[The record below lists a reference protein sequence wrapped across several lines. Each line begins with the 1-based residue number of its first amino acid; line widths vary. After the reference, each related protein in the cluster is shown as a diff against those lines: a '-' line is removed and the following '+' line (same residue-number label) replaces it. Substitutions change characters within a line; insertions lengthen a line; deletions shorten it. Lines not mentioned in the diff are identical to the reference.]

1 MKKLIIIIT
10 LFIMQL
16 NFVSANTNIAVI
28 DMDKIVN
35 TTKTGT
41 SILNQLNKIY
51 DEILIDL
58 KKQEEKLKD
67 KEIKLISQKNILSK
81 SDFDINIK
89 NFKVEIEKYNEN
101 RKKTITNFNIKKE
114 KNINRFLQMAK
125 KILAEYSNSKSISM
139 VFQKKDLVIAR
150 TSMETSKQVMIF
162 TGIILTLIIRAINNK
177 SSKREAKMEE
187 GVMIRNK
194 LIPIITQVIRQK
206 RIFMNKHV
214 LFCTF

>member
-125 KILAEYSNSKSISM
+125 KILAEYSNSKSISI
-139 VFQKKDLVIAR
+139 VFQKKDLVIAKNELDI
-150 TSMETSKQVMIF
+150 TEDVIA
-162 TGIILTLIIRAINNK
+162 IIDKNIK
-177 SSKREAKMEE
+177 DFKVK
-187 GVMIRNK
+187 
-194 LIPIITQVIRQK
+194 
-206 RIFMNKHV
+206 
-214 LFCTF
+214 

>member
-10 LFIMQL
+10 LFIMQV

-28 DMDKIVN
+28 DMDKIIN

-139 VFQKKDLVIAR
+139 VFQKKDLVIAKNELDI
-150 TSMETSKQVMIF
+150 TEDVMV
-162 TGIILTLIIRAINNK
+162 IIDKNIK
-177 SSKREAKMEE
+177 DFKVK
-187 GVMIRNK
+187 
-194 LIPIITQVIRQK
+194 
-206 RIFMNKHV
+206 
-214 LFCTF
+214 

>member
-10 LFIMQL
+10 LFIMQV

-28 DMDKIVN
+28 DMDKIIN

-89 NFKVEIEKYNEN
+89 NFKVEIKKYNEN

-139 VFQKKDLVIAR
+139 VFQKKDLVIAKNELDI
-150 TSMETSKQVMIF
+150 TEDVMV
-162 TGIILTLIIRAINNK
+162 IIDKNIK
-177 SSKREAKMEE
+177 DFKVK
-187 GVMIRNK
+187 
-194 LIPIITQVIRQK
+194 
-206 RIFMNKHV
+206 
-214 LFCTF
+214 

>member
-89 NFKVEIEKYNEN
+89 NFKVEIKKYNEN

-139 VFQKKDLVIAR
+139 VFQKKDLVIAKNELDI
-150 TSMETSKQVMIF
+150 TEDVIA
-162 TGIILTLIIRAINNK
+162 IIDKNIK
-177 SSKREAKMEE
+177 DFKVK
-187 GVMIRNK
+187 
-194 LIPIITQVIRQK
+194 
-206 RIFMNKHV
+206 
-214 LFCTF
+214 

>member
-89 NFKVEIEKYNEN
+89 NFKVEIKKYNEN

-125 KILAEYSNSKSISM
+125 KILAEYSNSKSISI
-139 VFQKKDLVIAR
+139 VFQKKDLVIAKNELDI
-150 TSMETSKQVMIF
+150 TEDVMV
-162 TGIILTLIIRAINNK
+162 IIDKNIK
-177 SSKREAKMEE
+177 DFKVK
-187 GVMIRNK
+187 
-194 LIPIITQVIRQK
+194 
-206 RIFMNKHV
+206 
-214 LFCTF
+214 